1 MVVLLGLVLV
11 FVLVLVLVLVLVV
24 VTQVPSEDMYMAG
37 RRGKCLSILHFYGDY
52 LWAAG
57 AREQIPELGP
67 PDLAFLRRGEQGEQG
82 EQGEEQGEEQE
93 NDGEE
98 GSDGEPEE
106 GVEEVKVAARGMES
120 LDICDK
126 DDCEVAEAD
135 VEADAEAAEVAQ
147 VDAEG
152 VAGDAEAPS
161 SPAAMDGL
169 LRAALL
175 QALRTSAGE
184 RKAALP
190 MLASTLYRL
199 HMIPS
204 SPAPLDVKKSS
215 YKKLGKFLA
224 SMERLGVLKTKELA
238 KGVESVV
245 WVDWE
250 HEMVVEHRVVKV
262 AKAEQEKEVEAVAP
276 SERRYE
282 PPVITELLMVTA
294 AVTRLFKTAGIGK
307 GSAVTPA
314 RARQVVTEYVKE
326 KGLQDRGQVRLD
338 ELLAE
343 VVLAKGDNGTAALR
357 WEELV
362 RFVVAKMS
370 PGYSLQFQDQPA
382 LEFKGRL
389 EPVELATA
397 TR

>member
-1 MVVLLGLVLV
+1 MIVVIVVVVVVVVELVVMVLV
-11 FVLVLVLVLVLVV
+11 
-24 VTQVPSEDMYMAG
+24 TPAPSEDMYMAG
-37 RRGKCLSILHFYGDY
+37 RRGKCLSILHFYGDQ

-57 AREQIPELGP
+57 AREQLPELGP
-67 PDLAFLRRGEQGEQG
+67 PDLAFLRRGEG
-82 EQGEEQGEEQE
+82 EQGEEEQGEEE
-93 NDGEE
+93 DEE
-98 GSDGEPEE
+98 EGGSDGEQEE
-106 GVEEVKVAARGMES
+106 ELEGAVNEIES
-120 LDICDK
+120 LDICDT
-126 DDCEVAEAD
+126 DAGEVADD
-135 VEADAEAAEVAQ
+135 VV
-147 VDAEG
+147 
-152 VAGDAEAPS
+152 GDDEEPA
-161 SPAAMDGL
+161 SPQAAMDGL

-175 QALRTSAGE
+175 QSLRTSAGQ

-199 HMIPS
+199 HMLPN

-262 AKAEQEKEVEAVAP
+262 ARAEKEKEEVEAVAP

-294 AVTRLFKTAGIGK
+294 AVVRLFKTAAIGK
-307 GSAVTPA
+307 GSAVTAA
-314 RARQVVTEYVKE
+314 RARQVVTDYVRE
-326 KGLQDRGQVRLD
+326 KGLQEKGQVRLD

-343 VVLAKGDNGTAALR
+343 VVLAKGDNGTATMR

-397 TR
+397 TRWAGEARVEAVALAGMVYLLIIKT